1 MIARATRLDGGSHG
15 NRQFSSDQLVR
26 TCIVILGAVSQILL
40 LLKHKLWEGEIF
52 GDLNGVLGQPLEDQ
66 VVHGVTDWNKG
77 REKLFK
83 RVRAAAAIHT
93 WRCLVSVLVE
103 EEYHIPLCCSH
114 LA

>member
-1 MIARATRLDGGSHG
+1 MATDRLF
-15 NRQFSSDQLVR
+15 RSDKLVR
-26 TCIVILGAVSQILL
+26 TCVVILGTVSQIHL
-40 LLKHKLWEGEIF
+40 LLKHKLWEGEIL

-77 REKLFK
+77 REKLLK

-103 EEYHIPLCCSH
+103 EGHQIPLCCSH
-114 LA
+114 LADYSPVFALL